1 MSDTSS
7 TKASLNNYAARVAR
21 PRFGKIPAAM
31 AYSGFGRTK
40 LYEIAGDHP
49 GLFRKSGAST
59 LVDFDFLD
67 QLLDGLPAAAIKP
80 RSSGVRA

>member
-1 MSDTSS
+1 MPKRS
-7 TKASLNNYAARVAR
+7 REVAR
-21 PRFGKIPAAM
+21 RIHRFGRIPDAL
-31 AYSGFGRTK
+31 AYSGVGRTK
-40 LYEIAGDHP
+40 LYEIAGSNP
-49 GLFRKSGAST
+49 GLFKKSGAST